1 MKTAPER
8 VVLDSSAVLAFLLM
22 EPGGAEVKTE
32 LRACRKGARQGWL
45 SGASV
50 AEIHRRL
57 RVSRDAA
64 TARREIESLCST
76 PIVIL
81 PVEREIAQVAADL
94 AHETGVGL
102 FDCFVAAS
110 AWQLGGTVITAD
122 PDFRRLG
129 ERVPVRFIR

>member
-22 EPGGAEVKTE
+22 EPGGAEVKAE
-32 LRACRKGARQGWL
+32 LRACRKGSKQAWV

-57 RVSRDAA
+57 RVSRDSAA
-64 TARREIESLCST
+64 ARRELDSFCST
-76 PIVIL
+76 PVSVL
-81 PVEREIAQVAADL
+81 DVDREIARIAADL
-94 AHETGVGL
+94 AYDTGVGL

-110 AWQLGGTVITAD
+110 AWQLGATVITAD
-122 PDFRRLG
+122 PDFHRL
-129 ERVPVRFIR
+129 EDRVSVEFIR